1 MDLSTLLLPFAVFS
15 LVVATGCNSRP
26 HGGFRTNS
34 LVYLCGEVAT
44 RSPQKLPF
52 RTLNWLVLAIYV
64 FSTRSLL
71 ARLALVGFLAS
82 HPRSLSPGQHSNNF
96 ACESLVSGPSNRFSP
111 PKSSG
116 PNLDSL
122 LNRKPQPN
130 FPRREHTAT
139 QTTRSRFPALAEVTV
154 FLGFARS
161 SDPRQLIAR
170 LSTWTVSPTAFRSN
184 RKNSTTGCCRGPGGE
199 RRGAF
204 NVTAQI
210 QATK

>member
-1 MDLSTLLLPFAVFS
+1 MAVSGPTPWCIWADKSVLDPLKGFRFALLIGLFLRIMFFRRLLP
-15 LVVATGCNSRP
+15 
-26 HGGFRTNS
+26 
-34 LVYLCGEVAT
+34 
-44 RSPQKLPF
+44 
-52 RTLNWLVLAIYV
+52 
-64 FSTRSLL
+64 
-71 ARLALVGFLAS
+71 RLAPVGFLAS